1 MLIEIGGEH
10 KSGDIHKDQRL
21 QMQDPKVMQMVREN
35 VLSTHHIKDN
45 LLRGKVDKL
54 GHSLDLAWSI
64 KKRLSTEITNS
75 EIDNVYKLAI
85 DSGAS
90 GGKLLGAGGA
100 GFMLVY
106 VEAANYAHVLK
117 ALKARGLKTMRV
129 NLDMRG
135 CVRGR

>member
-1 MLIEIGGEH
+1 M
-10 KSGDIHKDQRL
+10 
-21 QMQDPKVMQMVREN
+21 
-35 VLSTHHIKDN
+35 
-45 LLRGKVDKL
+45 
-54 GHSLDLAWSI
+54 AWSI

-129 NLDMRG
+129 NLDMG
-135 CVRGR
+135 CVRGRLGEMNQRGLKNEF